1 MIPARVH
8 LNMRTPPKFFLAAAC
23 GALFC
28 GQALA
33 QATVDPRALQPLQPR
48 ASEAPSGNSVRPATP
63 TERKPP
69 VKALAKPVPTKPVPT
84 KPVPAK
90 PVPSKP
96 VLPKP
101 PLVVPPTPPAVPAV
115 PPPIAV
121 PVRPVP
127 PPSPVPVVT
136 NAPGVAAVIAGGQ
149 RITFGETGSDLNAA
163 TEAAIRA
170 TVHSAPPGPNT
181 TFTISAFAA
190 GTPEDA
196 STSRRL
202 SLSRALAVRSVL
214 IAEGIPSV
222 RIYVKALG
230 TTTPAFAD
238 GPADRVD
245 IVVTA
250 PEATPAPVTP
260 APATAASPASAPPA
274 STVSPASPAPPA
286 SPVPANLTGPTRR

>member
-1 MIPARVH
+1 
-8 LNMRTPPKFFLAAAC
+8 MRTPSRFIPALLC

-48 ASEAPSGNSVRPATP
+48 AAETPSARPAPATD
-63 TERKPP
+63 RKPP
-69 VKALAKPVPTKPVPT
+69 ARTPAKPAPVKPVAKPVVKPVP
-84 KPVPAK
+84 KPA
-90 PVPSKP
+90 
-96 VLPKP
+96 
-101 PLVVPPTPPAVPAV
+101 LVVPPAPPVTPAV

-127 PPSPVPVVT
+127 PPSPVPVVE
-136 NAPGVAAVIAGGQ
+136 NAPGTVAAIPGGQ
-149 RITFGETGSDLNAA
+149 RITFGATGSDLNPA

-170 TVHSAPPGPNT
+170 TAHTAPAGPNAS
-181 TFTISAFAA
+181 FTVSAFAA

-196 STSRRL
+196 STARRL
-202 SLSRALAVRSVL
+202 SLSRALAVRGVL

-238 GPADRVD
+238 GPPDRVD
-245 IVVTA
+245 IVVAA
-250 PEATPAPVTP
+250 PE
-260 APATAASPASAPPA
+260 
-274 STVSPASPAPPA
+274 PAPPA
-286 SPVPANLTGPTRR
+286 PAALRP

>member
-1 MIPARVH
+1 M
-8 LNMRTPPKFFLAAAC
+8 
-23 GALFC
+23 
-28 GQALA
+28 A
-33 QATVDPRALQPLQPR
+33 QATVDPRALQPLQPH
-48 ASEAPSGNSVRPATP
+48 AGEAPSGNVVRPATP
-63 TERKPP
+63 TERKPQ
-69 VKALAKPVPTKPVPT
+69 VKAVAKPVPT

-90 PVPSKP
+90 PVPPKTA
-96 VLPKP
+96 LPKP
-101 PLVVPPTPPAVPAV
+101 PLVVPPTPPVVPAV

-127 PPSPVPVVT
+127 PPSPVPVVA
-136 NAPGVAAVIAGGQ
+136 NAPGVVAAIAGGQ
-149 RITFGETGSDLNAA
+149 RITFGETGSDLNPA

-245 IVVTA
+245 IVVAA
-250 PEATPAPVTP
+250 PEPTP

-274 STVSPASPAPPA
+274 STVPLASPAPPA
-286 SPVPANLTGPTRR
+286 SPAPANPTGPTRR